1 MTLKSVCLAVVAA
14 GFGAAVLLPSNA
26 SAAPSVDQK
35 VSARSGLVQLVDS
48 KSKRRRH
55 DDDDDVHVRA
65 PFASVD
71 VDDGG
76 TYVEAPFTSVHKDRY
91 GTHVRAPFV
100 DLWIPRR

>member
-1 MTLKSVCLAVVAA
+1 MTLKSVYVALVAA
-14 GFGAAVLLPSNA
+14 GFGTAVFLPSNA
-26 SAAPSVDQK
+26 SAVPSVDQK
-35 VSARSGLVQLVDS
+35 VSAQSGLVQLVDS
-48 KSKRRRH
+48 KSRRRGH
-55 DDDDDVHVRA
+55 YDDDDVHVRA

-76 TYVEAPFTSVHKDRY
+76 TYVEAPFTSVYKDRY